1 MWRGH
6 RGDGMVSR
14 WTDEFAWAM
23 DMQDTFDQ
31 AVEENQTEFDMD
43 VEEAVRSAVE
53 EFQAQ
58 GVDLSN
64 ILCVAP
70 SHRLGKKTWLTWKEF
85 KGTMMTQSEQEQQAL
100 ADSLQKLR
108 EQIQSSTSKDEDIL
122 QLTYDNAMD
131 VLLDYWKTRDLRPHL
146 KVPFLELVAVLLAHK
161 GNKEKFYEANG
172 ARSTL
177 EFLKQELN
185 SPTEFAK
192 GMLVASAASS
202 KHEKNKGLFMDGELT
217 AMIVHGLQQHPCDDI
232 VLQATCAAIKAITSA
247 DDENAVTSESFKFA
261 RDLANANVHVLLIE
275 CMRSMRGIDLKPRQM
290 ELLCH
295 SLRQVCVNDEICKAT
310 VEEHGALAV
319 VLPILQDDADKV
331 DLVTACLKL
340 LRQLAG
346 SDQVKARLVQ
356 DNILDLLKELVRMH
370 ATHPL
375 VPEFAIGLLAVLCL
389 RNPETASVA
398 TTEDMAGIIVET
410 MELHSENGRVQRSCC
425 MAVRNMVVRNEEYRA
440 MWLEAGI
447 EPMLR
452 QAKRKHGLL
461 CEDVGSAAL
470 RDLGFDDYNST

>member
-1 MWRGH
+1 
-6 RGDGMVSR
+6 
-14 WTDEFAWAM
+14 
-23 DMQDTFDQ
+23 
-31 AVEENQTEFDMD
+31 MD

-64 ILCVAP
+64 VICVAP
-70 SHRLGKKTWLTWKEF
+70 SHRLGKKTWLTWKELER
-85 KGTMMTQSEQEQQAL
+85 TMETQSEHDQEAL
-100 ADSLQKLR
+100 ADLVQKLR
-108 EQIQSSTSKDEDIL
+108 EEIQSSTSRDEDIL
-122 QLTYDNAMD
+122 QLTHDNAMD
-131 VLLDYWKTRDLRPHL
+131 VLLKHWKTHGLHAHL
-146 KVPFLELVAVLLAHK
+146 KVPFLELFALLLANK
-161 GNKEKFYEANG
+161 ANKEIFYKVNG
-172 ARSTL
+172 ARLTL
-177 EFLKQELN
+177 EFLKQESN

-202 KHEKNKGLFMDGELT
+202 KHEKNKGLFMDGELP
-217 AMIVHGLQQHPCDDI
+217 AMIVHGLQHYPCNDT

-247 DDENAVTSESFKFA
+247 DDENAITSESFKFA
-261 RDLANANVHVLLIE
+261 RDLANADVHILLIE
-275 CMRSMRGIDLKPRQM
+275 CMRSMQGIDLKPRQM

-319 VLPILQDDADKV
+319 VLPVLQDDADKV

-356 DNILDLLKELVRMH
+356 DNILDLLKEQVRMH

-389 RNPETASVA
+389 RNPETASAA
-398 TTEDMAGIIVET
+398 TTEEMAGIIVET

-425 MAVRNMVVRNEEYRA
+425 MAVRNMVVRNEDYRA